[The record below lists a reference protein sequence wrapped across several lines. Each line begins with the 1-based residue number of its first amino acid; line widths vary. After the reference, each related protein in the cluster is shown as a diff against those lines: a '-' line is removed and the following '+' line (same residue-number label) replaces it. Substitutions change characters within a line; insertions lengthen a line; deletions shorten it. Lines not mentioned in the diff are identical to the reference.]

1 MTSSTRYAS
10 RRAFASPARHFRENA
25 SSDASA
31 SSTNGKRLLSADLLP
46 ERLAIRNERRAS
58 HQNAAI
64 RTSLVGLLLVVMI
77 FAASAYA
84 LAAPADEPFA
94 VETPEEIVTVDDL
107 PSA

>member
-1 MTSSTRYAS
+1 MTSSTRYAP